1 MYNSFISGFPQLFP
15 GSEVSVLVIWK
26 PALFSHTLWKSNSW
40 ITTILQKL
48 GLSHTNIFLLLLKE
62 GHHLKFEPRAR
73 DLFSVPGSFSH
84 LLWET
89 CKLLMLQGDKTG
101 VR

>member
-1 MYNSFISGFPQLFP
+1 M
-15 GSEVSVLVIWK
+15 SVLVIWR
-26 PALFSHTLWKSNSW
+26 PALFSHTFWKHSW
-40 ITTILQKL
+40 ITTILKKL
-48 GLSHTNIFLLLLKE
+48 VLSHTNIFLWALKD
-62 GHHLKFEPRAR
+62 GCNLKFEPGAR

-101 VR
+101 IRRG